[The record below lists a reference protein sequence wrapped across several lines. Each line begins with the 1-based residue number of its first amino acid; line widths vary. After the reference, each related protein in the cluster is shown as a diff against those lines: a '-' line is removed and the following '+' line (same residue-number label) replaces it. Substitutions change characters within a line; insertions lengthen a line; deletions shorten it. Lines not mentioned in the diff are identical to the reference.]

1 MNEIAGIPQLL
12 NQALQHHQ
20 AGRLALAEQLYQQ
33 ALAADPNHPEAL
45 HLLGVLK
52 HQTGESNVAIEL
64 ISRSVQQAPTFA
76 SLSNL
81 GEILR
86 SRGQLADAVACLR
99 RSIEMKSDWPDTY
112 GNLGLALMDLRQFA
126 QAEQAFSRA
135 IQLAPQRPEMHVR
148 LARAKLQQD
157 DAFAAISAARR
168 ATELQPAMAEAWAVL
183 ALALSAALKHDQALE
198 SGRRAVE
205 LAPHAPEAH
214 INFGIVQAAAGDK
227 SAALTSYERAVA
239 LAPRHPI
246 AHRNMAAAL
255 DMLGRYQE
263 ASAAITRALELN
275 PNDLEGWLNLS
286 SLRRRLRDHV
296 GAVAAAEHVLKM
308 QPDHAGAHGNLGLSL
323 LALGDYARGFK
334 EYEWRWLCANFTTKP
349 REFDRPAWNGSD
361 PSGRT
366 IFVHHEQGLG
376 DMIQF
381 ARYVPMLAA
390 RGATIILEAPVLLRS
405 LMNSLPGVQRVIAA
419 GTRPPG
425 FDLHVPLLSLPRIFG
440 TTYNTIPADIPYLSA
455 SADRLNTWKQ
465 RLDALG
471 GRMKVGL
478 VWAGNPQHVDDAQRS
493 MKPSHL
499 ADLAGLTDIVFVS
512 LQKRDNPL
520 ASEALPAGLEVV
532 DVSQDLN
539 DFADTAA
546 AMMHLDLTLTI
557 DSATAHLAGALAR
570 TVWTLLAY
578 AADWRWKDD
587 GDSTPWYPT
596 MRLFRQPSPGDWPAV
611 IRSVRDALLAHAK
624 PQ

>member
-1 MNEIAGIPQLL
+1 
-12 NQALQHHQ
+12 
-20 AGRLALAEQLYQQ
+20 
-33 ALAADPNHPEAL
+33 
-45 HLLGVLK
+45 
-52 HQTGESNVAIEL
+52 
-64 ISRSVQQAPTFA
+64 
-76 SLSNL
+76 
-81 GEILR
+81 
-86 SRGQLADAVACLR
+86 
-99 RSIEMKSDWPDTY
+99 
-112 GNLGLALMDLRQFA
+112 
-126 QAEQAFSRA
+126 
-135 IQLAPQRPEMHVR
+135 
-148 LARAKLQQD
+148 
-157 DAFAAISAARR
+157 
-168 ATELQPAMAEAWAVL
+168 
-183 ALALSAALKHDQALE
+183 
-198 SGRRAVE
+198 
-205 LAPHAPEAH
+205 
-214 INFGIVQAAAGDK
+214 
-227 SAALTSYERAVA
+227 
-239 LAPRHPI
+239 
-246 AHRNMAAAL
+246 
-255 DMLGRYQE
+255 
-263 ASAAITRALELN
+263 
-275 PNDLEGWLNLS
+275 
-286 SLRRRLRDHV
+286 
-296 GAVAAAEHVLKM
+296 
-308 QPDHAGAHGNLGLSL
+308 
-323 LALGDYARGFK
+323 
-334 EYEWRWLCANFTTKP
+334 
-349 REFDRPAWNGSD
+349 
-361 PSGRT
+361 
-366 IFVHHEQGLG
+366 
-376 DMIQF
+376 
-381 ARYVPMLAA
+381 
-390 RGATIILEAPVLLRS
+390 
-405 LMNSLPGVQRVIAA
+405 MNSLPGVQRVIAA